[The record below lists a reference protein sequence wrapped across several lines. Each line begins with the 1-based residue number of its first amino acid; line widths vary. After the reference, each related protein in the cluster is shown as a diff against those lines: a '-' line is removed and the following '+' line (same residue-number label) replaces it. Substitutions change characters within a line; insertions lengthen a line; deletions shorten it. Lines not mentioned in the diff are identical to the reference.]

1 MALNSISAELLL
13 HCRRLQ
19 PNAADFLMLGRQWL
33 RLSPAE
39 AARLGQEHRLKL
51 DDLADAQMTDTTY
64 AEPFFQ
70 RMGFQKVE
78 ALDVTTYQ
86 GAGLVHDM
94 NTALPTEHHGK
105 WDWVFDGGSLE
116 HIFDFP
122 NAIRNCAA
130 LLKPGGLFITQCPV
144 NNWMGHGFYQFSP
157 ELFYRTFA
165 KAHGFRVRF
174 AALVSHTQPLV
185 FHALK
190 DPADTGKRLQ
200 FNPEERLSLLFVA
213 EKSAG
218 AQIGEVQQSDY
229 SVRWNEGREDE
240 KTEKAEKPAGKPSSI
255 AALIPS
261 PFRRRLSEWRIK
273 QRRHREN
280 TRGMTRCATM
290 SEAWALATKD

>member
-19 PNAADFLMLGRQWL
+19 PSAADFLMLGRQWL

-39 AARLGQEHRLKL
+39 ASRLGHEHRLKL

-122 NAIRNCAA
+122 TAIRNCAA

-174 AALVSHTQPLV
+174 AALVSHTNPLV

-213 EKSAG
+213 EKGVG

-240 KTEKAEKPAGKPSSI
+240 KTEKPAGKPSSI
-255 AALIPS
+255 AALIPT

-290 SEAWALATKD
+290 SEAWALATKN

>member
-13 HCRRLQ
+13 HCRKLQ
-19 PNAADFLMLGRQWL
+19 PKAADFLMLGRQWL

-39 AARLGQEHRLKL
+39 AARLGQEHSLKL
-51 DDLADAQMTDTTY
+51 DDLADAQMSDTTY

-70 RMGFQKVE
+70 RMGFQKTE

-94 NTALPTEHHGK
+94 NTPLPEEHHEQ

-122 NAIRNCAA
+122 TAIRNCSA

-157 ELFYRTFA
+157 ELFYRAFA
-165 KAHGFRVRF
+165 PAHGFRVRF
-174 AALVSHTQPLV
+174 AALVSLSQPPV
-185 FHALK
+185 YHVIR
-190 DPADTGKRLQ
+190 DPAETGKRLQ
-200 FNPEERLSLLFVA
+200 FNPEGRLSLLFVA
-213 EKSAG
+213 EKTVG

-229 SVRWNEGREDE
+229 SVRWSDNDE
-240 KTEKAEKPAGKPSSI
+240 KGSTKASDKPSTLAS
-255 AALIPS
+255 LIPA
-261 PFRRRLSEWRIK
+261 PIRRRLSEWRIRS
-273 QRRHREN
+273 RRHRDN
-280 TRGMTRCATM
+280 TRGMIRCTSMA
-290 SEAWALATKD
+290 EAWAQTPPD